1 MPRVHTKKKEYMIG
15 DLPGWIIGRMYT
27 RGLRQKDLA
36 DLLGITPQAFW
47 ARLQKDGRGAPKD
60 VFTYGDLLTLFKA
73 LEATD
78 EEILRLT
85 KM

>member
-1 MPRVHTKKKEYMIG
+1 MPRIHTKKKEYMIG
-15 DLPGWIIGRMYT
+15 DLPGWIIGRMYIK
-27 RGLRQKDLA
+27 GLKQKDLA
-36 DLLGITPQAFW
+36 ELLGITPQAFS
-47 ARLQKDGRGAPKD
+47 ARLHKDGKGDPKD

-73 LEATD
+73 LDATD